1 LPNPSPAGF
10 SKGSIALLLRRRVV
24 PPPTRSAISDK
35 SLGLCE
41 PIGSTELRALSPGEL
56 RDAARL
62 IVEPDADLGR
72 EEWRLA
78 EEALAGLPGAETDVL
93 LPCIIASALETR
105 SRGVAVFDHA
115 PLLQPYSGS
124 T

>member
-1 LPNPSPAGF
+1 M
-10 SKGSIALLLRRRVV
+10 
-24 PPPTRSAISDK
+24 SDK

-41 PIGSTELRALSPGEL
+41 PIGCTELRALSPGEVS
-56 RDAARL
+56 DAARL

-72 EEWRLA
+72 EDWRLA
-78 EEALAGLPGAETDVL
+78 GEALAGLPGAETDAL
-93 LPCIIASALETR
+93 LPCIIGSTLETR
-105 SRGVAVFDHA
+105 SSGIAVFNHA

>member
-1 LPNPSPAGF
+1 M
-10 SKGSIALLLRRRVV
+10 
-24 PPPTRSAISDK
+24 
-35 SLGLCE
+35 
-41 PIGSTELRALSPGEL
+41 

-62 IVEPDADLGR
+62 IVEPEADLGR

-78 EEALAGLPGAETDVL
+78 EEALAGLPGAETDAL
-93 LPCIIASALETR
+93 LPCIIAPALETR